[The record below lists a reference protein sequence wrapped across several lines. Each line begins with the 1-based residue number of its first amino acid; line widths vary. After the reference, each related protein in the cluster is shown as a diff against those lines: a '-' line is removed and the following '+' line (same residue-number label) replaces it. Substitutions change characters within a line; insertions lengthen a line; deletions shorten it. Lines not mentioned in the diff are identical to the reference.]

1 MNTWRSSSWTER
13 RKDGEPP
20 MAMIEINKNPSR
32 KELLWFGL
40 LFLLFFGIIGALA
53 YWKFQ
58 APQVAYWIWG
68 VAAVVASIFF
78 IFPPFR
84 RPLYLGWVYAA
95 YPIGLVVSYLVMVA
109 IYYLVVTPIGLVMRL
124 AGRDSLNRRFDAEAR
139 TYWSAHERS
148 DQARYFRQF

>member
-1 MNTWRSSSWTER
+1 
-13 RKDGEPP
+13 

-32 KELLWFGL
+32 KELLWFGVM
-40 LFLLFFGIIGALA
+40 FLLFFGIIGGLG

-58 APQVAYWIWG
+58 APQVAYRIWII
-68 VAAVVASIFF
+68 AAAVASIFF
-78 IFPPFR
+78 IFPPVR

-124 AGRDSLNRRFDAEAR
+124 AGRDGLNRSFDAEAQ
-139 TYWSAHERS
+139 TYWSARES
-148 DQARYFRQF
+148 SGDQARYFRQF

>member
-1 MNTWRSSSWTER
+1 
-13 RKDGEPP
+13 

-40 LFLLFFGIIGALA
+40 LFLLFFGIIGALS

-58 APQVAYWIWG
+58 APYWIWS
-68 VAAVVASIFF
+68 VAAAVACIFF
-78 IFPPFR
+78 IFPPVR

-124 AGRDSLNRRFDAEAR
+124 AGRDSLNRSFDAEAR
-139 TYWSAHERS
+139 TYWSIRESSS